1 MHYDRLESDSDERK
15 KENGIEIEDVPMDP
29 YIKSDISRFTWNG
42 CLHACPRARARA
54 RACARIGRGVYRAF
68 HSRRN
73 RSNYTCIG
81 YVITQ
86 KIFIGTYSSF
96 SIRTSVSRLHFKGN
110 FRNPD
115 PD

>member
-1 MHYDRLESDSDERK
+1 MYYDRLESDSDERK

-29 YIKSDISRFTWNG
+29 YIKSDISRFTWNE
-42 CLHACPRARARA
+42 CLHACPRAR
-54 RACARIGRGVYRAF
+54 ARIGRGVYRAF

-86 KIFIGTYSSF
+86 KIFIGAYSSF